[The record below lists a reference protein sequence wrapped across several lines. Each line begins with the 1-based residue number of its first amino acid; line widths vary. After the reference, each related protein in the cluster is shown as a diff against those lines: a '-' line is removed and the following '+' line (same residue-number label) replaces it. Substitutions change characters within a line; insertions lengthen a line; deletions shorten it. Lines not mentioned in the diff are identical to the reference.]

1 MQSRNDGRAL
11 SCQLPMGEAQD
22 AEAQAL
28 ELRIAAAVRFK
39 GRAVR
44 VMPEPVGLDDQVAVA
59 PDEVDLVRAQPGI
72 HLWPGKAVAAAE
84 VEKNALQLAAGEVRV
99 ALKVRIRDQP
109 QVQRSAD
116 RTAENRLGNGTVEVA
131 EGSRRL
137 GHPDAVAAGR
147 NTGNEGGGAVDGDAM
162 PLPAS
167 AVAGDGDVDWT

>member
-1 MQSRNDGRAL
+1 MQSRNDGGAL
-11 SCQLPMGEAQD
+11 SCQLPIGEAQD

-28 ELRIAAAVRFK
+28 ELRV
-39 GRAVR
+39 
-44 VMPEPVGLDDQVAVA
+44 
-59 PDEVDLVRAQPGI
+59 
-72 HLWPGKAVAAAE
+72 AVAAAE

-162 PLPAS
+162 PFPAS
-167 AVAGDGDVDWT
+167 AVARNGDVDWT